1 MRVGTTHAGKFVSC
15 AKPSKVESN
24 QQALSAP
31 YPADDAS
38 AGEPAYISS
47 GRWRTTHAVIRFL
60 PVEAASMQI
69 HFTNEKPEY
78 SGRDLMLGFTALV
91 NGERVQCQI
100 TAEALEDH
108 FGAASPRF
116 EDMVGAFDQHRDR
129 IEAAA
134 RRLLS
139 ETRAQCVTLR
149 SGYVRFYEANW
160 R

>member
-1 MRVGTTHAGKFVSC
+1 
-15 AKPSKVESN
+15 
-24 QQALSAP
+24 
-31 YPADDAS
+31 
-38 AGEPAYISS
+38 
-47 GRWRTTHAVIRFL
+47 
-60 PVEAASMQI
+60 MQI

-78 SGRDLMLGFTALV
+78 SALV

-160 R
+160 RG